1 MQKATETIRGK
12 KHKIPNEFSI
22 CNYSN
27 VNTEI
32 IFLLENY
39 SDFSKKSNENIGN
52 DLTGTQSK
60 EDLIEALKSK
70 LLDEFRPYI
79 KVFIK

>member
-52 DLTGTQSK
+52 DLTGTQSN

>member
-1 MQKATETIRGK
+1 MQKAIETIRGK

-22 CNYSN
+22 CNYFN

-32 IFLLENY
+32 IFLLEND
-39 SDFSKKSNENIGN
+39 SDFSNKSNENIRN
-52 DLTGTQSK
+52 DLTGTQSN

-70 LLDEFRPYI
+70 LLDEFMPYI